1 MKLYYIPVI
10 SFYIFTFLKQ
20 FYILPSGSI
29 GIGDMFLAAS
39 GVFLIIQTICSRKR
53 FFYKIDI
60 PWYELMDSITAIT
73 KMVSSFFLLFI
84 GCMLLWPYGYS
95 VRWPQNSS
103 FLDLV

>member
-39 GVFLIIQTICSRKR
+39 GVFLIIQTICSRKK
-53 FFYKIDI
+53 F
-60 PWYELMDSITAIT
+60 SIKSTFHG
-73 KMVSSFFLLFI
+73 MYL
-84 GCMLLWPYGYS
+84 
-95 VRWPQNSS
+95 
-103 FLDLV
+103 

>member
-39 GVFLIIQTICSRKR
+39 GVFLIIQTTR
-53 FFYKIDI
+53 F
-60 PWYELMDSITAIT
+60 PS
-73 KMVSSFFLLFI
+73 
-84 GCMLLWPYGYS
+84 
-95 VRWPQNSS
+95 
-103 FLDLV
+103 

>member
-60 PWYELMDSITAIT
+60 PWYVFIIAVCIING
-73 KMVSSFFLLFI
+73 FYYCYNQNGQFLLFTLYWMYVLSLI
-84 GCMLLWPYGYS
+84 HIS
-95 VRWPQNSS
+95 
-103 FLDLV
+103 

>member
-39 GVFLIIQTICSRKR
+39 GVFLIIQTICSRKKI
-53 FFYKIDI
+53 FYKI
-60 PWYELMDSITAIT
+60 DSITAIT